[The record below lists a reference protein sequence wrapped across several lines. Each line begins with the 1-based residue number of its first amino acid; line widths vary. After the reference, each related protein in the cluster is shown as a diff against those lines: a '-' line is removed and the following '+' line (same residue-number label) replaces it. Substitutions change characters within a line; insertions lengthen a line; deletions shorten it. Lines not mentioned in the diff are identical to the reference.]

1 MNEGNKGGDTGG
13 QRQKT
18 GAKGDIMN
26 EGNKGGDTG
35 GLHKKLGQ
43 RVT

>member
-1 MNEGNKGGDTGG
+1 MNEGNKEGDTGG

-18 GAKGDIMN
+18 GAKGDIMAGGIK
-26 EGNKGGDTG
+26 EGIQEDND
-35 GLHKKLGQ
+35 KKLEQ